1 MASGS
6 LDALT
11 LGENVIIG
19 GLVVQILFFGKVK
32 DRYTIGETFANI
44 SAVCLTPLLQKNP
57 VRTSSIDKLLSRP

>member
-19 GLVVQILFFGKVK
+19 GLVVQILFFGK
-32 DRYTIGETFANI
+32 I
-44 SAVCLTPLLQKNP
+44 
-57 VRTSSIDKLLSRP
+57 